1 MFAEAAHNYARPC
14 ANSHS
19 LKIPE
24 KMSIKKLRLE
34 ELDWDDLRMFLAVS
48 RAGNL
53 SQAAKQSRV
62 DHSTI
67 SRRLAKLE
75 LCLGGP
81 LFERRKDGLRR
92 TALAERILPQIETME
107 GGAIALRENLGS
119 TADKLPSGVVRV
131 AMMEGIGSM
140 YVARRI
146 VPLSERYPQLRIE
159 LVTSPQLVNV
169 SRREADIFLS
179 FFKPTGRGLDCENI
193 GSFALS
199 LYGSQTYFDR
209 FGEPRGVCELEHH
222 HFMNYVDDLVQVESV
237 RWLDEV
243 IATPTVSFY
252 SNSMLAQMAAAASGM
267 GLVLLPRF
275 AVINENELRPVLFRE
290 VVVHRELWLSVHV
303 DLRYSTRIKAVLGY
317 LKEVIAKDIEFL
329 GGA

>member
-1 MFAEAAHNYARPC
+1 
-14 ANSHS
+14 
-19 LKIPE
+19 
-24 KMSIKKLRLE
+24 MSVKKLRLE
-34 ELDWDDLRMFLAVS
+34 NVDWDDLRVFLAVM

-53 SQAAKQSRV
+53 SQAAKQVQV

-67 SRRLAKLE
+67 SRRLARLE

-81 LFERRKDGLRR
+81 LFERRKDGLRA
-92 TALAERILPQIETME
+92 TPLAERIAPQVETME
-107 GGAIALRENLGS
+107 GGIVALRENLNAG
-119 TADKLPSGVVRV
+119 AGQVPSGVVRV

-140 YVARRI
+140 YIARNL
-146 VPLSERYPQLRIE
+146 VQLGERFPQLRLE

-179 FFKPTGRGLDCENI
+179 FFKPTGRGLESEKV

-199 LYGSQTYFDR
+199 LYGSQSYFDKY
-209 FGEPRGVCELEHH
+209 GEPRGVADLAHH
-222 HFMNYVDDLVQVESV
+222 RFVSYVDDLVQVGTV

-243 IATPTVSFY
+243 IAAPSIAFF

-275 AVINENELRPVLFRE
+275 SVINENGLRPVLFRQ
-290 VVVHRELWLSVHV
+290 VVVERDLWLSVHV
-303 DLRYSTRIKAVLGY
+303 DLRYSTRIKTVLQY
-317 LKEVIAKDIEFL
+317 LKDLIAADQEFL
-329 GGA
+329 GRGA